1 MDKKAGFSKV
11 RTSTCLH
18 KVYPTEGAYSGG
30 IVFHR
35 YFGIGEGI
43 GYTKAECEAM
53 WGTIKL
59 EDHDQF
65 LHTAS
70 RATDEASAAA
80 VAAGSTMDV
89 NLHIGMCVEVYWS
102 DDDEWFPG
110 IIKDEAIEGGGTHVV
125 LLAYDDG
132 NDIWHNMEQEDHRAV
147 PETAARLNKLT
158 CDNLRDLLTR
168 RGVSCAGRKKE
179 LVARCLRTPV
189 PTAAPVPATTATTT
203 TSAAASTTATTTT
216 SAAASTTATTTTSVA
231 DGSDDMTL
239 QQFLTTT
246 NNTARTATTA
256 TVAPTQADA
265 ATTTTSA
272 ATSTTITTTTSAADG
287 SDDMTLQQFLATTN
301 NTARTAITATVAP
314 TQADAPYPGVC
325 LEVYWDEEEV
335 WFACIVTK
343 QRGTSPDIHHR
354 CAYDDGIT
362 VWHDL
367 KKEKHRVIAA
377 NEDRLTKLTCP
388 ILRTLLTQKG
398 ASVSG
403 NKKQLVQRVLQSSV
417 THAAAAASIT
427 APAPATAVVP
437 SSAPAATATVATTI
451 ETPALTVT
459 NLTTEIG
466 QVDTL
471 LTAKCKFAR
480 THEERMQDR
489 KKSEAERS
497 AAVGT
502 SSSVKQ
508 LTPAGQSSLMT
519 TTQLCNKI
527 DSEARALYGLAARG
541 AGSHYAERDG
551 YNLLTYKAS
560 DLVAWGSDHR
570 WAPGHTDMTK
580 LPDAITSIRDVS
592 QWSCVNVTPD
602 GSHVVFKRLAKN
614 LFCRGSRA
622 SARRTKFKWTI
633 EMSDWFAA
641 ATAGLGKKSIPFVPL
656 RDEASERWGARAPEI
671 ENLQNR
677 IKSRDQARKEGRR
690 VAWDRSVQL

>member
-1 MDKKAGFSKV
+1 MDKKAGFYKV

-18 KVYPTEGAYSGG
+18 KVYPTEGVYSGG

-216 SAAASTTATTTTSVA
+216 SAAASTTATTTTS
-231 DGSDDMTL
+231 
-239 QQFLTTT
+239 
-246 NNTARTATTA
+246 
-256 TVAPTQADA
+256 
-265 ATTTTSA
+265 
-272 ATSTTITTTTSAADG
+272 AADG

-459 NLTTEIG
+459 NITTEIG